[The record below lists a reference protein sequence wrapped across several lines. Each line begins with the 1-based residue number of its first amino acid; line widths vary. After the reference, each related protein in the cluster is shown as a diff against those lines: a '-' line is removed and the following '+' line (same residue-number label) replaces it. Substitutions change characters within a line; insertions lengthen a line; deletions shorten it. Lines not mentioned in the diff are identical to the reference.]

1 MNTLEYLGIGFGL
14 VLLLE
19 LTINRPGWRVVAYGV
34 VMAISIGALLA
45 MQGCASFTNPDREI
59 RVTEY
64 SGTASPGLVGAPY
77 VSGDLVVTGCRLVL
91 SKVDGRGCLTYEGKA
106 WDTASYM
113 AAMHTSGV
121 LVLKDGKIVLE
132 RYGLD
137 RGPNER

>member
-106 WDTASYM
+106 CTFASGECDEHTQTVATNKQ
-113 AAMHTSGV
+113 AAG
-121 LVLKDGKIVLE
+121 G
-132 RYGLD
+132 GQ
-137 RGPNER
+137 